1 MKIDRK
7 DKLFKIIVFLLGA
20 VMLFFTGFA
29 QIDSGFQNDSEN
41 LVIGSMVY
49 GARESGLSDFGLTTA
64 TEKTADGYILG
75 VMREY
80 YDLQDVE
87 YDPYLSQIGLQGY
100 VCQLAARLLCTGR
113 GVSAIISLRTLLC
126 AVCCALMALVA
137 MGITFAAGKKN
148 NNRLAVAFFLTFLL
162 SPWVRDFS
170 GNLYWVEFTW
180 FVPMLLGVV
189 MSLDYKRFDKPWFY
203 ALVVLA
209 LAVKSACGYEYITTI
224 MLGLILF
231 PLVDL
236 LLCSGDER
244 KRVFFVIFKLG
255 LAALAGFFAAIAV
268 HALMRGGGD
277 ILRGIDDIYQND
289 LLRCAIGGDAARY
302 PGESGTNLY
311 YRLAIDASIAETLSA
326 YFKFPGQV
334 VAGVEA
340 ALFVPLALVALGVFA
355 FSARK
360 REKRWELLL
369 YVLSFVTTISWYVLG
384 KQHSYLHTHINFG
397 LWYFGFVQMQ
407 IYALI
412 SLTLKAAAPPSG
424 GE

>member
-1 MKIDRK
+1 MKIERK
-7 DKLFKIIVFLLGA
+7 DKLFRIIVFLLGA
-20 VMLFFTGFA
+20 ALLFAWWF
-29 QIDSGFQNDSEN
+29 DPYNDFQADSERFA
-41 LVIGSMVY
+41 IGSLVH
-49 GARESGLSDFGLTTA
+49 GAREGGFTDYGLVDSLETT
-64 TEKTADGYILG
+64 TGKLVIV

-80 YDLQDVE
+80 FDLQELVY
-87 YDPYLSQIGLQGY
+87 YDYISQVGLQGY
-100 VCQLAARLLCTGR
+100 CYQLLGQLFCASGFVPLIVKLYDILTG
-113 GVSAIISLRTLLC
+113 
-126 AVCCALMALVA
+126 VCCALMALVA
-137 MGITFAAGKKN
+137 MGITFAAGKKY
-148 NNRLAVAFFLTFLL
+148 NNRLAAAFFLTFLL

-277 ILRGIDDIYQND
+277 LLRGIDDIYQND
-289 LLRCAIGGDAARY
+289 LLRCALGGDAARY

-326 YFKFPGQV
+326 YFEFPGQV
-334 VAGVEA
+334 VAGVES
-340 ALFVPLALVALGVFA
+340 ALFVPLALVALVVFA
-355 FSARK
+355 FSARR
-360 REKRWELLL
+360 RENRWELLL
-369 YVLSFVTTISWYVLG
+369 YALSFVATISWYVLG
-384 KQHSYLHTHINFG
+384 KQHSYLHTHINFC

-412 SLTLKAAAPPSG
+412 SLTLKAAAPQSG
-424 GE
+424 EE